1 MLTNNNKLESES
13 VFPRLPLI
21 YLDTVFFQEGRE
33 PRASKNEFTLAYQH
47 DNIRGEKRVKGAL
60 NSGGHYWWWSD
71 LFFPF
76 TRLLRSSCPEGVS
89 RSACKHVMIGSDFDQ
104 LPFLSSS
111 LILDYSTVLLGPH
124 RIVRLAQQF
133 YSCSI
138 FNLAKRFSIV
148 IESRTRDWKL
158 HFPLAWYIPTSK
170 FKNDEQV
177 FFSLSTDV
185 RYA

>member
-1 MLTNNNKLESES
+1 MFFLDSPSL
-13 VFPRLPLI
+13 LPLI
-21 YLDTVFFQEGRE
+21 YLDTMFFQEGRE

-111 LILDYSTVLLGPH
+111 LILDYSTVLRGPH
-124 RIVRLAQQF
+124 SYEQF

-177 FFSLSTDV
+177 FFSLLYRCSICVANSDF
-185 RYA
+185 